1 MKKLAIALVAIL
13 LVIVLAF
20 GMFACNKTNNN
31 ADTNTNADNGNNNTD
46 NGNGNGNSNENSKG
60 DAVTEKVG
68 DVHYA
73 KPQAS
78 NITAEEVNEVML
90 PFANKIANSGAAIDE
105 QYDVSEDVEI
115 GALVASILREGGVDK
130 AFLQKYITV
139 ADTMWTNVISEAIVK
154 INNGEDIW
162 ATIADIM
169 TATNVQTAMTTVSSA
184 LSEVDVNQLVA
195 VMDATFVLVS
205 GNYYEDYGFD
215 AAAVDTKLAALGVD
229 RNIAKSAT
237 AYAIIDALKSDE
249 GVYLLKVALQAF
261 KNLSAYSPEELAN
274 AGKVIVKVLEVGIED
289 GFENILTSDTLSYR
303 EMVSLVNTVGKVAG
317 SMLDAIGDTAEF
329 GKAVTSVLGRFGV
342 EGTAVDTLAPH
353 IELVRPVTNLL
364 ATVTV
369 NDVTNIYSYYDD
381 WSKNQKTDTDGVK
394 FAKFVG
400 SIVNFAKGEYGKLSV
415 DSKVALSTF
424 LGDSTLYTY
433 VDSLINAI
441 PEDVET
447 MNAEKARAIQ
457 QALDVV
463 ENKVKNPF
471 DEEKQE
477 GAYYVLNQPL
487 PYLVVAVD
495 TPAQEVFD
503 LMDKLGYEWEYAG
516 DADKDDVDE
525 FADMDELDVTFSYT
539 VDENGKG
546 AITMGGDS
554 IAPTTVP
561 IYASVDAVISFEMSS
576 TFRFAVNTEAAAVAR
591 RIVDS
596 MYGRI
601 SVYDKGN
608 HNLFSFRYDYSAD
621 DVTVSG
627 VDFAKAGEQ
636 LGLVS
641 VKTPYGVAKRV
652 TTFVVYDPQ
661 NKVIEELSV
670 SLDNSGHV
678 ALNTTQQDLKM
689 YVYAI
694 YTDGTSESVA
704 DYTVEDFDSSKV
716 GNYFLK
722 VNYQGI
728 SKSAHYYVYDPNNLK
743 PAKLYVT
750 SRNSSS
756 VEVGTAWNANLV
768 YVYLYTDDGN
778 RRELSA
784 NEYTVQGFDTSKEK
798 YISVRFSAFG
808 LSDGQYFN
816 VMDYS
821 NAVVRSIYVGAD
833 NYNINQGDTIDA
845 LGLRVYVYYE
855 GDYPSREVDV
865 SQCTVEGFDT
875 ATTGYK
881 SVILTYGGQ
890 SNYVYYSVDSVGEE
904 N

>member
-1 MKKLAIALVAIL
+1 MKRIAITLVAL
-13 LVIVLAF
+13 MLVVVLAF
-20 GMFACNKTNNN
+20 GMFACNK
-31 ADTNTNADNGNNNTD
+31 DKGNTTDNNNTID
-46 NGNGNGNSNENSKG
+46 NGSNDANNPGGDNTPEGNKNN
-60 DAVTEKVG
+60 AVTDKVG
-68 DVHYA
+68 DTHYVA
-73 KPQAS
+73 PQAS

-90 PFANKIANSGAAIDE
+90 PFANKIANSGTAIDE
-105 QYDVSEDVEI
+105 QYDISEDAEI

-139 ADTMWTNVISEAIVK
+139 ADIMWTNVIDEVIAK

-162 ATIADIM
+162 ATISDIM
-169 TATNVQTAMTTVSSA
+169 TATNVHTAMTTVSSA

-205 GNYYEDYGFD
+205 GNYYEDYHFD

-229 RNIAKSAT
+229 RDIAKSAT

-261 KNLSAYSPEELAN
+261 KNLSAYSAEELAN
-274 AGKVIVKVLEVGIED
+274 AGKVLVKVLEVGIED
-289 GFENILTSDTLSYR
+289 DFENILTSDTLSYR
-303 EMVSLVNTVGKVAG
+303 EMVSLVNTSGKVAG

-329 GKAVTSVLGRFGV
+329 GKAVTAILGRFGV
-342 EGTAVDTLAPH
+342 EGAAVDTLAPH

-364 ATVTV
+364 ANLTVA
-369 NDVTNIYSYYDD
+369 DVTDIYSYYDD
-381 WSKNQKTDTDGVK
+381 WSKHQKTDTDGVK

-400 SIVNFAKGEYGKLSV
+400 SIVNFAKGEYGKLSQ

-447 MNAEKARAIQ
+447 INAEKATAIM

-463 ENKVKNPF
+463 KNKVKNPF
-471 DEEKQE
+471 DEEEQE
-477 GAYYVLNQPL
+477 GAYYVLNQPV

-495 TPAQEVFD
+495 TPSQKVFE
-503 LMDKLGYEWEYAG
+503 LMDSLGYKWEYAG
-516 DADKDDVDE
+516 DADEDDVDE
-525 FADMDELDVTFSYT
+525 YAEMDELDVTFSYT
-539 VDENGKG
+539 VDENGQG
-546 AITMGGDS
+546 AITMGGDN

-561 IYASVDAVISFEMSS
+561 IYASVDAVISFELSS
-576 TFRFAVNTEAAAVAR
+576 TFRFAINTEDAVVAR
-591 RIVDS
+591 RIADS
-596 MYGRI
+596 MYGKL

-608 HNLFSFRYDYSAD
+608 RNLFSFRYGYSAD

-627 VDFAKAGEQ
+627 VNFAKAGEQ

-652 TTFVVYDPQ
+652 ATFVVYDPQ

-670 SLDNSGHV
+670 SLDNDEHV
-678 ALNTTQQDLKM
+678 ALNATQQDLKM
-689 YVYAI
+689 HVNAI

-704 DYTVEDFDSSKV
+704 DYTVEGFDTSKV

-750 SRNSSS
+750 SRNSST
-756 VEVGTAWNANLV
+756 VDVGTQWSDDLV

-784 NEYTVQGFDTSKEK
+784 NEYTVQGFDTGKEK

-808 LSDGQYFN
+808 LSDGYYFN
-816 VMDYS
+816 VLDYS
-821 NAVVRSIYVGAD
+821 KAEVRSISAWNNGSIYE
-833 NYNINQGDTIDA
+833 GDSIDV
-845 LGLRVYVYYE
+845 LDLSVYVYYY
-855 GDYPSREVDV
+855 GDYSSRQIT
-865 SQCTVEGFDT
+865 SGYTIEGFDT
-875 ATTGYK
+875 TTPGGKYMTL
-881 SVILTYGGQ
+881 SYGGQ
-890 SNYVYYSVDSVGEE
+890 STDIYYYVYQVE
-904 N
+904 